1 MKNINIIANNV
12 VLLSEHII
20 ETLKGVEKTSNF
32 KNVISDCV
40 TYHKDCAGIEKY
52 FLYSPNNEWF
62 KVFYLELTFRGRSN
76 VITVKFANT
85 TYPPEFKYK
94 ASLSNELSIR

>member
-1 MKNINIIANNV
+1 M
-12 VLLSEHII
+12 
-20 ETLKGVEKTSNF
+20 KGVEKTSNF

-94 ASLSNELSIR
+94 ASLSNELAIR

>member
-52 FLYSPNNEWF
+52 FL
-62 KVFYLELTFRGRSN
+62 
-76 VITVKFANT
+76 
-85 TYPPEFKYK
+85 
-94 ASLSNELSIR
+94 